1 MNAASP
7 VGVLALQGDFEKHLQ
22 LLRALGAQA
31 APVRAPEALSG
42 LAGLVIPGGEST
54 TIGMLMQRFGL
65 LDAVRDAVGRGMALF
80 GTCAGAILLAQEIEN
95 SVQPRLGL
103 MDITVIRNAYGR
115 QIESFEAVLTTPETS
130 RQKTPQTGTAGA
142 VQRNS
147 DDESPFGGQAVTAVF
162 IRAPVISRVG
172 AGVTVLAEFESRP
185 VLVRQGRLLAATF
198 HPELTEN
205 GAIHRYFLNMAL
217 SANEGRGG

>member
-31 APVRAPEALSG
+31 APVRAPEAVSG

-130 RQKTPQTGTAGA
+130 RQKTPLASRASRTYQAEPFVFLLLKRHTRASPPVHSHAG
-142 VQRNS
+142 
-147 DDESPFGGQAVTAVF
+147 P
-162 IRAPVISRVG
+162 
-172 AGVTVLAEFESRP
+172 
-185 VLVRQGRLLAATF
+185 
-198 HPELTEN
+198 
-205 GAIHRYFLNMAL
+205 
-217 SANEGRGG
+217 